1 VSETAKSSVAAL
13 PGSIVAG
20 DHAEVE
26 ATPRDIARDVILK
39 QIGAARVAAWC
50 GVPANTVYQ
59 WLKRGSD
66 VEPIPLLSAMV
77 IFDQARKAGIH
88 FDIRS
93 IAPAVPAGRV

>member
-1 VSETAKSSVAAL
+1 MSETTRACA
-13 PGSIVAG
+13 
-20 DHAEVE
+20 E
-26 ATPRDIARDVILK
+26 ATPREIARDVICQRL
-39 QIGAARVAAWC
+39 GVARVAGWV
-50 GVPANTVYQ
+50 GVPKNTVYQ

-77 IFDQARKAGIH
+77 IYDRARAEGMH